1 MCETCP
7 GISTASTHISTQVI
21 GKLGKVDPPVLFAFF
36 NVRLVN
42 ELENAI
48 TFPEVAFMILT
59 VMFMRNL
66 GVES

>member
-1 MCETCP
+1 MIC
-7 GISTASTHISTQVI
+7 
-21 GKLGKVDPPVLFAFF
+21 KLGKVDPPVLFAFF

-48 TFPEVAFMILT
+48 AFPEVAFMILI
-59 VMFMRNL
+59 VMFVSYL